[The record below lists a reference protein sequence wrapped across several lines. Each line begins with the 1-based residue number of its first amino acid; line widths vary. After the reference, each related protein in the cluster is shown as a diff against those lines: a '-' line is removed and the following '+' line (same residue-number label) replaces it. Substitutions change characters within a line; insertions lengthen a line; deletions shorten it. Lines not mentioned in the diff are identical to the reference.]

1 MRDGDC
7 EPHCAALLLLNGRSF
22 NVLVSMPR
30 TPEQFE
36 AIRAESRERILEAAL
51 RLFAHHGYAATSVR
65 RIAEEAGVSQGLL
78 YNYFDGKEGLLRA
91 MFERSTED
99 VERSLADAEAG
110 ETPQARIERLVRSA
124 FAIVREHLPFWRLS
138 YQLRMQP
145 GVLEGLEEATR
156 AWTES
161 TRARLERLLADAG
174 VQDAAIEARVLFAA
188 IDGAAQHFA
197 LDPETYP
204 VEEVTRALVRRF
216 AEFAEGRNGGT

>member
-1 MRDGDC
+1 
-7 EPHCAALLLLNGRSF
+7 
-22 NVLVSMPR
+22 
-30 TPEQFE
+30 
-36 AIRAESRERILEAAL
+36 
-51 RLFAHHGYAATSVR
+51 
-65 RIAEEAGVSQGLL
+65 
-78 YNYFDGKEGLLRA
+78 
-91 MFERSTED
+91 
-99 VERSLADAEAG
+99 
-110 ETPQARIERLVRSA
+110 
-124 FAIVREHLPFWRLS
+124 RLS

-204 VEEVTRALVRRF
+204 VEEVTRALVRRLAGSWDLHDVGCF
-216 AEFAEGRNGGT
+216 SHYGASLCWIRIMQYRVVVMR